1 MGVRGGHSD
10 KFKYKSHCL
19 TLLFHIYFGNQ
30 SRGQIGRFG
39 WLDSSGEPPVDDH
52 GGGVERVKSGREREK
67 RRREG
72 KGGLV
77 FTCLQKLKKERR
89 VFISRTTVTVQYL

>member
-1 MGVRGGHSD
+1 MRGGHSD

-39 WLDSSGEPPVDDH
+39 WLGSSGEPPVDDH
-52 GGGVERVKSGREREK
+52 GGGVERVKSGRERERK
-67 RRREG
+67 EEREREVWFSPVY
-72 KGGLV
+72 K
-77 FTCLQKLKKERR
+77 
-89 VFISRTTVTVQYL
+89 S